1 MNKKYNLFPKLIEC
15 RQLLGYT
22 QTEMAAIAGVS
33 PETYK
38 KHERGLFDFRLTE
51 MLAIQKNINDELQT
65 NLTLDELFRMEKNRL
80 NALYGIFKTSMINH
94 KCEIVDGAK

>member
-22 QTEMAAIAGVS
+22 QPEMAAIAGVS
-33 PETYK
+33 PKTYK

-51 MLAIQKNINDELQT
+51 MLAIQENINDELQT
-65 NLTLDELFRMEKNRL
+65 NLTLDELFRMEK
-80 NALYGIFKTSMINH
+80 
-94 KCEIVDGAK
+94 IV